1 MASDNCAVGSDGN
14 LLDASQIVWFRDPDN
29 DQPIAPTS
37 SSAQRQASA
46 SRTMTTMLDSFVT
59 KVPPPVRQSTHA
71 PCLSTKAIDL
81 DNIMALK
88 RKSSNTGAGKPSS
101 CPRYVS
107 PDHEEDKATEHD
119 PMDGEESEDDAAVD
133 PDTAYQE
140 TKALGDAD
148 REVHAHASSLM
159 FLFDTLQ
166 RSCTRS
172 LKGTAHLTSIRFSR
186 GLWTMFIRPEGGS
199 KGHFCV
205 VCR

>member
-14 LLDASQIVWFRDPDN
+14 LLDTSQILWFNNPDN

-37 SSAQRQASA
+37 LSAQCQASA
-46 SRTMTTMLDSFVT
+46 SQTVTTLDSFVT
-59 KVPPPVRQSTHA
+59 KVPPAARRSTCA
-71 PCLSTKAIDL
+71 PHPSTKAIDP

-101 CPRYVS
+101 RPRHAS
-107 PDHEEDKATEHD
+107 LDHEEDEATEPD
-119 PMDGEESEDDAAVD
+119 PMDGEDDNLVD
-133 PDTAYQE
+133 PDAAYEE

-148 REVHAHASSLM
+148 REVSVHTSPVM

-172 LKGTAHLTSIRFSR
+172 LK
-186 GLWTMFIRPEGGS
+186 
-199 KGHFCV
+199 
-205 VCR
+205 

>member
-14 LLDASQIVWFRDPDN
+14 LLDASQIPWFNDPDD

-46 SRTMTTMLDSFVT
+46 SRTVTTLDSFVT
-59 KVPPPVRQSTHA
+59 KVPPAMRRSTRA
-71 PCLSTKAIDL
+71 PRSSTKAIDP

-88 RKSSNTGAGKPSS
+88 RKSSNTGAGKPS
-101 CPRYVS
+101 CRPRHAS
-107 PDHEEDKATEHD
+107 PDHEEDEATEPD
-119 PMDGEESEDDAAVD
+119 PTDADGEDDDPVDADAA
-133 PDTAYQE
+133 YEE

-148 REVHAHASSLM
+148 REVSAHSSSFL

-172 LKGTAHLTSIRFSR
+172 LK
-186 GLWTMFIRPEGGS
+186 
-199 KGHFCV
+199 
-205 VCR
+205 

>member
-46 SRTMTTMLDSFVT
+46 SRTVTTTLDSFVT
-59 KVPPPVRQSTHA
+59 KVPPPARRSTRA
-71 PCLSTKAIDL
+71 PRPSTKAIDP

-88 RKSSNTGAGKPSS
+88 CKSSNTGAGKPSS
-101 CPRYVS
+101 RPRYVS
-107 PDHEEDKATEHD
+107 PDHEEDEATERD
-119 PMDGEESEDDAAVD
+119 PTDGEESEDDDAVD
-133 PDTAYQE
+133 PDAAYQE

-148 REVHAHASSLM
+148 HEVRAHASPLM

-172 LKGTAHLTSIRFSR
+172 LKGTAHPTSI
-186 GLWTMFIRPEGGS
+186 
-199 KGHFCV
+199 
-205 VCR
+205 